1 MLSIYIRD
9 TEVDFDLDSVAR
21 ITYVLANL
29 ADKIG
34 TDFLSLHLSLV
45 TGRQFSLVKKKS
57 KVKFMHNPNWAKKKR
72 NQLARTRHNCTSV

>member
-45 TGRQFSLVKKKS
+45 TGRQFSLVKKSLKS
-57 KVKFMHNPNWAKKKR
+57 NLCTIPTAGKK
-72 NQLARTRHNCTSV
+72 

>member
-1 MLSIYIRD
+1 VLWVYIRD

-29 ADKIG
+29 ADKTG

-45 TGRQFSLVKKKS
+45 TGRHFSLVKKKA
-57 KVKFMHNPNWAKKKR
+57 KVKVIHNPN
-72 NQLARTRHNCTSV
+72 CG